1 MVLLPCLLNV
11 CQVDNWQILAVKE
24 EDKKDRLLAND
35 NQEDNEYLEH
45 LEPERFT
52 AEVRLD

>member
-1 MVLLPCLLNV
+1 MLLPCLLNV